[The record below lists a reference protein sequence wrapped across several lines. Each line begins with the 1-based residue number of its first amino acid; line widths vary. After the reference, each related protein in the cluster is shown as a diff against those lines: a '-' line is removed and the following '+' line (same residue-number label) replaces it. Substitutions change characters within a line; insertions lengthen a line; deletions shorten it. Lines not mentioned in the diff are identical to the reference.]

1 LLTAAFLMMRISLAW
16 FLLRAVSS
24 SRPATLRGDNR
35 RPEKHPM
42 PRFAAALAAALLL
55 ATAPP
60 PAAAQESVRMIL
72 NWRLEGPNAPFFLA
86 EDRGFFR
93 EEGLTVR
100 LDPGEG
106 SSAPIGRIA
115 AGTYDAGFGDI
126 NTMIEFT
133 ARQPERRVTA
143 AMVLY
148 TRPPMAVVSLARANI
163 QRPQDLI
170 GRRVG
175 APQNDTGFRLF
186 PAFAALAGIDAS
198 RVSFQAVAPTLRET
212 LLVRGE
218 VEAVTGFDS
227 TVWFAL
233 KGLGIRR
240 EDVRFMYYGD
250 HGVEVLSNA
259 VLISTE
265 MAERRPQVAQ
275 ALTRAIARGWVE
287 AIRDPRAA
295 VAHIARREPL
305 LDPALEVERLQW
317 VIDNQIA
324 TPEARANGIG
334 HVDPARLDRAIEI
347 VAQGFSLPRRPTA
360 SEILDT
366 RFLPSAEER
375 RLP

>member
-1 LLTAAFLMMRISLAW
+1 MARLFLT
-16 FLLRAVSS
+16 
-24 SRPATLRGDNR
+24 
-35 RPEKHPM
+35 
-42 PRFAAALAAALLL
+42 ALLL
-55 ATAPP
+55 VPLAPGL
-60 PAAAQESVRMIL
+60 AAAQEQVRMIL

-86 EDRGFFR
+86 QDRGFFR
-93 EEGLTVR
+93 EAGITIR

-126 NTMIEFT
+126 NTLIEFT
-133 ARQPERRVTA
+133 ARQPDRRVVT

-163 QRPQDLI
+163 NRPQDLI

-175 APQNDTGFRLF
+175 APQSDTGFRLF
-186 PAFAALAGIDAS
+186 PAFAALTGIDPAG
-198 RVSFQAVAPTLRET
+198 VNFQAIAPAIRET
-212 LLVRGE
+212 LLVRGD

-227 TVWFAL
+227 TVWFSL
-233 KGLGIRR
+233 KGLGVRR

-250 HGVEVLSNA
+250 HGVDVLSNSI
-259 VLISTE
+259 LISTE

-275 ALTRAIARGWVE
+275 ALTRAITRGWIE

-295 VAHIARREPL
+295 VAHITRREPL
-305 LDPALEVERLQW
+305 LNAELEVERLQW

>member
-1 LLTAAFLMMRISLAW
+1 MPGIIATPILAGLLF
-16 FLLRAVSS
+16 
-24 SRPATLRGDNR
+24 
-35 RPEKHPM
+35 
-42 PRFAAALAAALLL
+42 LLL
-55 ATAPP
+55 APL
-60 PAAAQESVRMIL
+60 PAAAQEAVRMIL

-106 SSAPIGRIA
+106 SSAPVGRIA

-126 NTMIEFT
+126 NTLIEFT
-133 ARQPERRVTA
+133 ARQPERRVVA

-186 PAFAALAGIDAS
+186 PAFATLTGIDAT
-198 RVSFQAVAPTLRET
+198 RVNFQAVAPTLRET
-212 LLVRGE
+212 LLVRGD

-233 KGLGIRR
+233 KGLGVRR

-250 HGVEVLSNA
+250 HGVDVLSNSI
-259 VLISTE
+259 LISTE
-265 MAERRPQVAQ
+265 MAERRPLVAQ
-275 ALTRAIARGWVE
+275 ALLRAIARGWVE

-295 VAHIARREPL
+295 VAHITRREPL
-305 LDPALEVERLQW
+305 LNGDLEVERLTW
-317 VIDNQIA
+317 VIENQIA
-324 TPEARANGIG
+324 TPQARANGIG
-334 HVDPARLDRAIEI
+334 HVEPARLDRAIEI
-347 VAQGFSLPRRPTA
+347 VTQGFSLPRRPAA
-360 SEILDT
+360 SEILSD
-366 RFLPSAEER
+366 RFLPPAALR
-375 RLP
+375 RIQ

>member
-1 LLTAAFLMMRISLAW
+1 
-16 FLLRAVSS
+16 
-24 SRPATLRGDNR
+24 
-35 RPEKHPM
+35 M
-42 PRFAAALAAALLL
+42 PRFLARLALAALLL
-55 ATAPP
+55 APLA
-60 PAAAQESVRMIL
+60 AAAQEPVRMIL

-93 EEGLTVR
+93 DEGLAVR

-126 NTMIEFT
+126 NTLIEFT
-133 ARQPERRVTA
+133 ARQPERRVVA

-163 QRPQDLI
+163 ARPQDLV

-186 PAFAALAGIDAS
+186 PAFATLTGIDAA
-198 RVSFQAVAPTLRET
+198 RVNFQSVAPTLRET
-212 LLVRGE
+212 LLVRGD

-233 KGLGIRR
+233 KGLGVRR

-250 HGVEVLSNA
+250 HGVDVLSNSIL
-259 VLISTE
+259 VSTE
-265 MAERRPQVAQ
+265 MAERRPQVVQ

-324 TPEARANGIG
+324 TPDARANGIG

-347 VAQGFSLPRRPTA
+347 VAQGFQLPRRPA
-360 SEILDT
+360 AAEILDT
-366 RFLPSAEER
+366 RFLPPADTR
-375 RLP
+375 RLN

>member
-1 LLTAAFLMMRISLAW
+1 MPGILAR
-16 FLLRAVSS
+16 L
-24 SRPATLRGDNR
+24 
-35 RPEKHPM
+35 
-42 PRFAAALAAALLL
+42 ALAAILL
-55 ATAPP
+55 A
-60 PAAAQESVRMIL
+60 PAAAVAQEPVRMIL

-93 EEGLTVR
+93 AEGLAVR

-126 NTMIEFT
+126 NTLIEFT
-133 ARQPERRVTA
+133 ARQPERRVVT

-163 QRPQDLI
+163 TRPQDLV

-186 PAFAALAGIDAS
+186 PAFATLAGIDAG
-198 RVSFQAVAPTLRET
+198 RVNFQSVAPTLRET
-212 LLVRGE
+212 LLVRGD

-233 KGLGIRR
+233 KGLGVRR

-250 HGVEVLSNA
+250 HGVDVLSNSI
-259 VLISTE
+259 LISTE
-265 MAERRPQVAQ
+265 MAERRPAVAQ
-275 ALTRAIARGWVE
+275 ALLRAITRGWVE

-305 LDPALEVERLQW
+305 LNADLEVERLQW
-317 VIDNQIA
+317 VVDNQIR
-324 TPEARANGIG
+324 TPEAIANGIG
-334 HVDPARLDRAIEI
+334 HVEPARLERAIDI
-347 VAQGFSLPRRPTA
+347 VAQGFQLPRRPAAT
-360 SEILDT
+360 EVLDT
-366 RFLPSAEER
+366 RFLPAADLR
-375 RLP
+375 RIR

>member
-1 LLTAAFLMMRISLAW
+1 M
-16 FLLRAVSS
+16 
-24 SRPATLRGDNR
+24 ATL
-35 RPEKHPM
+35 
-42 PRFAAALAAALLL
+42 LIVALL
-55 ATAPP
+55 APL
-60 PAAAQESVRMIL
+60 PAAAQETVRMIL

-93 EEGLTVR
+93 AEGLSVR

-133 ARQPERRVTA
+133 ARQPERRVVA

-163 QRPQDLI
+163 SRPEDLV
-170 GRRVG
+170 GRRIA

-186 PAFAALAGIDAS
+186 PAFARLTNIDPA
-198 RVSFQAVAPTLRET
+198 RVNFQAVTPTLRET
-212 LLVRGE
+212 MLVRGD

-233 KGLGIRR
+233 KGLGVRR

-250 HGVEVLSNA
+250 HGVEVLSNSIL
-259 VLISTE
+259 VSTE
-265 MAERRPQVAQ
+265 MAERRPQVVQ

-295 VAHIARREPL
+295 VAHITRREPL
-305 LDPALEVERLQW
+305 LSAELEVERLQW
-317 VIDNQIA
+317 VIDNQIM
-324 TPEARANGIG
+324 TPEARRNGIG
-334 HVDPARLDRAIEI
+334 YVEGARLERAIDI
-347 VAQGFSLPRRPTA
+347 VAQGFALPRRPA
-360 SEILDT
+360 AEEIYT
-366 RFLPSAEER
+366 GRFLPAAELR
-375 RLP
+375 RVP

>member
-1 LLTAAFLMMRISLAW
+1 MHKIW
-16 FLLRAVSS
+16 
-24 SRPATLRGDNR
+24 
-35 RPEKHPM
+35 
-42 PRFAAALAAALLL
+42 AALLL
-55 ATAPP
+55 AVAVFAPSL
-60 PAAAQESVRMIL
+60 ASAQEPVRMIL

-93 EEGLTVR
+93 EEGLSVR

-115 AGTYDAGFGDI
+115 AGTYDAGFGDL

-133 ARQPERRVTA
+133 ARQPERRVVA

-163 QRPQDLI
+163 TRPQDLI

-186 PAFAALAGIDAS
+186 PAFATFTGIDPA
-198 RVSFQAVAPTLRET
+198 RVNFQAVAPTLRET
-212 LLVRGE
+212 LLVRGD

-233 KGLGIRR
+233 KGLGVRR

-250 HGVEVLSNA
+250 HGVDVLSNA
-259 VLISTE
+259 ILVSTE
-265 MAERRPQVAQ
+265 MAERRPQVVA
-275 ALTRAIARGWVE
+275 ALTRAITRGWIE

-295 VAHIARREPL
+295 VAHITRREPL
-305 LDPALEVERLQW
+305 ISGELEVERLQW

-324 TPEARANGIG
+324 TPEARTHGIG
-334 HVDPARLDRAIEI
+334 HVEPARLERAIGI
-347 VAQGFSLPRRPTA
+347 VAQGFALPRVPA
-360 SEILDT
+360 PAEILTD
-366 RFLPSAEER
+366 RFLPAADLR
-375 RLP
+375 RIR

>member
-1 LLTAAFLMMRISLAW
+1 
-16 FLLRAVSS
+16 
-24 SRPATLRGDNR
+24 
-35 RPEKHPM
+35 M
-42 PRFAAALAAALLL
+42 PRFLATLALAALLL
-55 ATAPP
+55 APLG
-60 PAAAQESVRMIL
+60 AAAQEPVRMIL
-72 NWRLEGPNAPFFLA
+72 NWRLEGPNAPFYLA

-93 EEGLTVR
+93 AEGLSVR

-126 NTMIEFT
+126 NTLIEFT
-133 ARQPERRVTA
+133 ARQPERRVVT

-163 QRPQDLI
+163 TRPQDLM

-186 PAFAALAGIDAS
+186 PAFATLAGIDAG
-198 RVSFQAVAPTLRET
+198 RVNFQAVAPTLRET
-212 LLVRGE
+212 LLVRGD

-233 KGLGIRR
+233 KGLGVRR

-250 HGVEVLSNA
+250 HGVDVLSNSIL
-259 VLISTE
+259 VSTE
-265 MAERRPQVAQ
+265 MAERRPQVVQ

-305 LDPALEVERLQW
+305 IDPALETERLQW

-347 VAQGFSLPRRPTA
+347 VTQGFQLPRRPA
-360 SEILDT
+360 AAEILDP
-366 RFLPSAEER
+366 RFLPAAELR
-375 RLP
+375 RLN

>member
-1 LLTAAFLMMRISLAW
+1 
-16 FLLRAVSS
+16 
-24 SRPATLRGDNR
+24 
-35 RPEKHPM
+35 M
-42 PRFAAALAAALLL
+42 PRFLARLALAALLL
-55 ATAPP
+55 APLA
-60 PAAAQESVRMIL
+60 AAAQEPVRMIL

-93 EEGLTVR
+93 DEGLAVR

-126 NTMIEFT
+126 NTLIEFT
-133 ARQPERRVTA
+133 ARQPERRVVA

-163 QRPQDLI
+163 ARPQDLV

-186 PAFAALAGIDAS
+186 PAFATLTGIDAA
-198 RVSFQAVAPTLRET
+198 RVNFQSVAPTLRET
-212 LLVRGE
+212 LLVRGD

-233 KGLGIRR
+233 KGLGVRR

-250 HGVEVLSNA
+250 HGVDVLSNSIL
-259 VLISTE
+259 VSTE
-265 MAERRPQVAQ
+265 MAERRPQVVQ

-324 TPEARANGIG
+324 TPDARTNGIG
-334 HVDPARLDRAIEI
+334 HVDTARLDRAIEI
-347 VAQGFSLPRRPTA
+347 VAQGFQLPRRPA
-360 SEILDT
+360 AAEILDP
-366 RFLPSAEER
+366 RFLPPADTR
-375 RLP
+375 RLN

>member
-1 LLTAAFLMMRISLAW
+1 
-16 FLLRAVSS
+16 
-24 SRPATLRGDNR
+24 
-35 RPEKHPM
+35 M
-42 PRFAAALAAALLL
+42 PRLL
-55 ATAPP
+55 ATMLACLLAAPL
-60 PAAAQESVRMIL
+60 PAAAQEQVRMIL

-93 EEGLTVR
+93 AEGLTVR

-126 NTMIEFT
+126 NTLIEFT
-133 ARQPERRVTA
+133 ARQPERRVTT

-163 QRPQDLI
+163 QRPQDLV

-186 PAFAALAGIDAS
+186 PAFATLTGIDAS
-198 RVSFQAVAPTLRET
+198 RVQFQAVAPTLRET
-212 LLVRGE
+212 LLVRGD

-233 KGLGIRR
+233 KGLGVRR

-250 HGVEVLSNA
+250 HGVEVLSNSI
-259 VLISTE
+259 LISTE

-275 ALTRAIARGWVE
+275 ALTRAIARAWVE

-295 VAHIARREPL
+295 VAHITRREPL
-305 LDPALEVERLQW
+305 INGELEVERLQW
-317 VIDNQIA
+317 VIDNQIM

-334 HVDPARLDRAIEI
+334 YVEAPRLERAIDI
-347 VAQGFSLPRRPTA
+347 VAQGFGLPRRPATE
-360 SEILDT
+360 EIYT
-366 RFLPSAEER
+366 GRFLPAAELR
-375 RLP
+375 RVN

>member
-1 LLTAAFLMMRISLAW
+1 MPGILAR
-16 FLLRAVSS
+16 L
-24 SRPATLRGDNR
+24 
-35 RPEKHPM
+35 
-42 PRFAAALAAALLL
+42 ALAAALL
-55 ATAPP
+55 APVA
-60 PAAAQESVRMIL
+60 AAAQEPVRMIL

-93 EEGLTVR
+93 EEGLAVR
-100 LDPGEG
+100 LDAGEG

-126 NTMIEFT
+126 NTLIEFT
-133 ARQPERRVTA
+133 SRQAERRVVT

-186 PAFAALAGIDAS
+186 PAFATLTGIDPA
-198 RVSFQAVAPTLRET
+198 RVNFQSVAPTLRET
-212 LLVRGE
+212 LLVRGD

-233 KGLGIRR
+233 KGLGVRR

-250 HGVEVLSNA
+250 HGVDVLSNSI
-259 VLISTE
+259 LISTD

-275 ALTRAIARGWVE
+275 ALLRAITRGWIE
-287 AIRDPRAA
+287 AIRDPAAA
-295 VAHIARREPL
+295 VRHIARREPL
-305 LDPALEVERLQW
+305 LDANLEVERLQW
-317 VIDNQIA
+317 VIENQIR
-324 TPEARANGIG
+324 TPEAQANGIG
-334 HVDPARLDRAIEI
+334 HVDPARLERAIDI
-347 VAQGFSLPRRPTA
+347 VAQGFQLARRPA
-360 SEILDT
+360 AAEIVDT
-366 RFLPSAEER
+366 RFLPSAELR
-375 RLP
+375 RLR

>member
-1 LLTAAFLMMRISLAW
+1 MHKIWAGLL
-16 FLLRAVSS
+16 
-24 SRPATLRGDNR
+24 
-35 RPEKHPM
+35 
-42 PRFAAALAAALLL
+42 LAAALLAPAL
-55 ATAPP
+55 AR
-60 PAAAQESVRMIL
+60 AQEPVRMIL

-93 EEGLTVR
+93 EEGLSVR

-115 AGTYDAGFGDI
+115 AGTYDAGFGDL

-133 ARQPERRVTA
+133 ARQPERRVVA

-163 QRPQDLI
+163 TRPQDLL

-186 PAFAALAGIDAS
+186 PAFATLTGIDPA
-198 RVSFQAVAPTLRET
+198 RVNFQAVAPTLRET
-212 LLVRGE
+212 LLVRGD

-233 KGLGIRR
+233 KGLGVRR

-250 HGVEVLSNA
+250 HGVDVLSNSIL
-259 VLISTE
+259 VSTE
-265 MAERRPQVAQ
+265 MAERRPQVVA
-275 ALTRAIARGWVE
+275 ALTRAIARGWIE
-287 AIRDPRAA
+287 AIRGPRAA
-295 VAHIARREPL
+295 VAHITRREPL
-305 LDPALEVERLQW
+305 ISGELEVERLQW

-324 TPEARANGIG
+324 TPEARAHGIG
-334 HVDPARLDRAIEI
+334 HVDSARLERAIGI
-347 VAQGFSLPRRPTA
+347 VAQGFGLPRVPA
-360 SEILDT
+360 AAEILAD
-366 RFLPSAEER
+366 RFLPAAHLR
-375 RLP
+375 RIP

>member
-1 LLTAAFLMMRISLAW
+1 
-16 FLLRAVSS
+16 
-24 SRPATLRGDNR
+24 
-35 RPEKHPM
+35 M
-42 PRFAAALAAALLL
+42 PRIAARLGLAALLL
-55 ATAPP
+55 ALAPLLLP
-60 PAAAQESVRMIL
+60 RAAFAQEPVRMIL

-93 EEGLTVR
+93 EAGIAIRV
-100 LDPGEG
+100 DPGEG

-126 NTMIEFT
+126 NTLIEFT
-133 ARQPERRVTA
+133 ARQPERRVVT

-163 QRPQDLI
+163 QRPQDLV

-186 PAFAALAGIDAS
+186 PAFAALTGINPAQ
-198 RVSFQAVAPTLRET
+198 VNFQAVAPTLRET
-212 LLVRGE
+212 LLVRGD

-250 HGVEVLSNA
+250 HGVDVLSNSI
-259 VLISTE
+259 LISTE

-275 ALTRAIARGWVE
+275 ALTRAIARGWIE

-295 VAHIARREPL
+295 VAHITRREPL
-305 LDPALEVERLQW
+305 LNAELEVERLQW
-317 VIDNQIA
+317 VIDNQIV
-324 TPEARANGIG
+324 TPEARAHGIG
-334 HVDPARLDRAIEI
+334 HVDPARLERAIDI
-347 VAQGFSLPRRPTA
+347 VAQGFALPRRPAAT
-360 SEILDT
+360 EIVDP
-366 RFLPSAEER
+366 RFLPPVEAR

>member
-1 LLTAAFLMMRISLAW
+1 
-16 FLLRAVSS
+16 
-24 SRPATLRGDNR
+24 
-35 RPEKHPM
+35 M
-42 PRFAAALAAALLL
+42 PRWLAPLALLVLL
-55 ATAPP
+55 AL
-60 PAAAQESVRMIL
+60 PAAAQEPVRMIL

-93 EEGLTVR
+93 EEGIAIR

-126 NTMIEFT
+126 NTLIEFA
-133 ARQPERRVTA
+133 ARNQDRRLVA

-148 TRPPMAVVSLARANI
+148 TRPPMAVVSLARAGI
-163 QRPQDLI
+163 QRPQDLL

-186 PAFAALAGIDAS
+186 PAFAALAGIDPA
-198 RVSFQAVAPTLRET
+198 RVSFQAVAPNLREA

-233 KGLGIRR
+233 KGLGVRR

-250 HGVEVLSNA
+250 HGVEVLSNSI
-259 VLISTE
+259 LISTDL
-265 MAERRPQVAQ
+265 AERRPAVA
-275 ALTRAIARGWVE
+275 AGLLRAIARGWVE

-305 LDPALEVERLQW
+305 LDATLETERLQW
-317 VIDNQIA
+317 VIDNQVA
-324 TPEARANGIG
+324 TPEARQHGIG
-334 HVDPARLDRAIEI
+334 HVDPARLERAIGI
-347 VAQGFSLPRRPTA
+347 VSTGFALPRRPAAEEVLT
-360 SEILDT
+360 D
-366 RFLPSAEER
+366 RFLPAASLR
-375 RLP
+375 RIN

>member
-1 LLTAAFLMMRISLAW
+1 
-16 FLLRAVSS
+16 
-24 SRPATLRGDNR
+24 
-35 RPEKHPM
+35 M
-42 PRFAAALAAALLL
+42 PRFLATLALAALLL
-55 ATAPP
+55 APLA
-60 PAAAQESVRMIL
+60 AAAQEPVRMIL

-93 EEGLTVR
+93 AEGLAVR

-126 NTMIEFT
+126 NTLIEFT
-133 ARQPERRVTA
+133 ARQPERRVVT

-163 QRPQDLI
+163 QRPQDLM

-186 PAFAALAGIDAS
+186 PAFATLAGIDAG
-198 RVSFQAVAPTLRET
+198 RVNFQAVAPTLRET
-212 LLVRGE
+212 LLVRGD

-233 KGLGIRR
+233 KGLGVRR

-250 HGVEVLSNA
+250 HGVDVLSNSIL
-259 VLISTE
+259 VSTE
-265 MAERRPQVAQ
+265 MAERRPQVVQ

-305 LDPALEVERLQW
+305 IDPALETERLQW
-317 VIDNQIA
+317 VIDNQIM

-347 VAQGFSLPRRPTA
+347 VTQGFQLPRRPA
-360 SEILDT
+360 AAEILDP
-366 RFLPSAEER
+366 RFLPAAELR
-375 RLP
+375 RLN

>member
-1 LLTAAFLMMRISLAW
+1 
-16 FLLRAVSS
+16 
-24 SRPATLRGDNR
+24 
-35 RPEKHPM
+35 M
-42 PRFAAALAAALLL
+42 PKIAAALVAALLAL
-55 ATAPP
+55 APLA
-60 PAAAQESVRMIL
+60 AAAQEPVRMIL

-93 EEGLTVR
+93 EEGLSIR

-106 SSAPIGRIA
+106 SSAPVGRIA

-126 NTMIEFT
+126 NTLIEFT
-133 ARQPERRVTA
+133 VRQPERRLVT

-163 QRPQDLI
+163 ARPADLM

-186 PAFAALAGIDAS
+186 PAFAALAGIDAG

-212 LLVRGE
+212 LLVRGD

-233 KGLGIRR
+233 KGLGVRR

-250 HGVEVLSNA
+250 HGVDVLSNSI
-259 VLISTE
+259 LISTDL
-265 MAERRPQVAQ
+265 AERRPEA
-275 ALTRAIARGWVE
+275 ARGLLRAVARGWVE

-305 LDPALEVERLQW
+305 LNAELEVERLQW
-317 VIDNQIA
+317 VIDNQIV
-324 TPEARANGIG
+324 TPEAREHGIG
-334 HVDPARLDRAIEI
+334 HVDPARLDRAIDI
-347 VAQGFSLPRRPTA
+347 VAQGFGLPRRPA
-360 SEILDT
+360 AGEILTD
-366 RFLPSAEER
+366 RFLPPAELR
-375 RLP
+375 RLR